1 MKQKAKIM
9 TETMNK
15 SVAKTESNEQ
25 KTDLHQNCGTSDCCG
40 QCETAVKPIVKEEK
54 Q

>member
-1 MKQKAKIM
+1 MRQKEKKM
-9 TETMNK
+9 TTMNNQQ
-15 SVAKTESNEQ
+15 VKTESKKDITE
-25 KTDLHQNCGTSDCCG
+25 LHPNCGTSDCCG

>member
-1 MKQKAKIM
+1 M
-9 TETMNK
+9 TEKEKKMTAMNNQK
-15 SVAKTESNEQ
+15 VKTETKKDITE
-25 KTDLHQNCGTSDCCG
+25 LRPNCGTSDCCG

>member
-1 MKQKAKIM
+1 MRQKEKKM
-9 TETMNK
+9 TTMNNQQ
-15 SVAKTESNEQ
+15 VKTESKKDNPQ
-25 KTDLHQNCGTSDCCG
+25 SHQNCGTSDCCG